1 MKLASFKKEFLES
14 ITPLYNKDEASS
26 LYYILCEESLALS
39 KPKLII
45 AENMDLSIE
54 KTNQLYN
61 CLDRLKKHEPIQ
73 YVLGNTKFC
82 GLNFFVNESVL
93 IPRPETEELVNII
106 LKNELGNK
114 TVLDIGSG
122 SGCIAV
128 SLAKYSTKTS
138 VTALDICKDAIELSQ
153 RNAKENDVN
162 LEFINA
168 DILNHKS
175 DKKYDIIVSNPP
187 YVLESEKKNMS
198 KNVLDYEP
206 ELALFVKNDD
216 PLQFYKATLD
226 FSKNSLNKN
235 GKIYFEINES
245 FYNQIDKLIN
255 NYSYSNFECSLDL
268 YGKKRFILIYN

>member
-26 LYYILCEESLALS
+26 LYYMLCEESLALS
-39 KPKLII
+39 KSKLII
-45 AENMDLSIE
+45 AEGIDLSVE
-54 KTNQLYN
+54 KTNHLYN
-61 CLDRLKKHEPIQ
+61 CLERLKKHEPIQ

-122 SGCIAV
+122 SGCIAI
-128 SLAKYSTKTS
+128 SLAKHSVNTK
-138 VTALDICKDAIELSQ
+138 VTALDVNKDAIELSQ
-153 RNAKENDVN
+153 RNAKENNVN
-162 LEFINA
+162 IEFINA
-168 DILNHKS
+168 DILNYKS

-187 YVLESEKKNMS
+187 YVIGEEKKYMS

-216 PLQFYKATLD
+216 PLQFYKAIFD

-235 GKIYFEINES
+235 GKIYFEINENS
-245 FYNQIDKLIN
+245 N
-255 NYSYSNFECSLDL
+255 NEIKDLAYDYDYSNIECKEDL
-268 YGKKRFILIYN
+268 FGRNRFCVII

>member
-1 MKLASFKKEFLES
+1 MKLASFKKEFLKA

-26 LYYILCEESLALS
+26 LYYMLCEEVLS
-39 KPKLII
+39 IPKSKLII
-45 AENMDLSIE
+45 AEDMDLTIE

-61 CLDRLKKHEPIQ
+61 CLERLKKHEPIQ
-73 YVLGNTKFC
+73 YVLGKTKFC
-82 GLNFFVNESVL
+82 NLNFSVNESVL

-128 SLAKYSTKTS
+128 SLAKHSPKAK

-168 DILNHKS
+168 DILNYKS
-175 DKKYDIIVSNPP
+175 DKKYDSIVSNPP
-187 YVLESEKKNMS
+187 YVIELEKKHMS

-216 PLQFYKATLD
+216 PLQFYKAILD
-226 FSKNSLNKN
+226 FAKNSLNKN
-235 GKIYFEINES
+235 GEIYFEINES
-245 FYNQIDKLIN
+245 YKDKIMELVN
-255 NYSYSNFECSLDL
+255 NYGYSNVDCKLDVF
-268 YGKKRFILIYN
+268 GKHRFCVIC

>member
-1 MKLASFKKEFLES
+1 MKLASFKKEFLKS

-26 LYYILCEESLALS
+26 LYYMLCEEYLALS
-39 KPKLII
+39 KSKLII
-45 AENMDLSIE
+45 AEDMDLSVE
-54 KTNQLYN
+54 KTNHLYD
-61 CLDRLKKHEPIQ
+61 CLERLKKYEPIQ

-162 LEFINA
+162 LEFINT
-168 DILNHKS
+168 DILNYKS

-187 YVLESEKKNMS
+187 YVLESEKKHMS

-216 PLQFYKATLD
+216 PLQFYKAILD
-226 FSKNSLNKN
+226 FAKNSLNKN
-235 GKIYFEINES
+235 GEIYFEINES
-245 FYNQIDKLIN
+245 YKDEIMELVN
-255 NYSYSNFECSLDL
+255 NYGCSNVDCKLDVF
-268 YGKKRFILIYN
+268 GKYRFCVIC

>member
-14 ITPLYNKDEASS
+14 ITPLYNKDEARS
-26 LYYILCEESLALS
+26 LYYMLCEECLALS
-39 KPKLII
+39 KSKLII
-45 AENMDLSIE
+45 AEDMDLSVE

-61 CLDRLKKHEPIQ
+61 CLERLKKHEPIQ

-122 SGCIAV
+122 SGCIAI
-128 SLAKYSTKTS
+128 SLAKHSVNTK
-138 VTALDICKDAIELSQ
+138 VTALDVNKDAIELSQ
-153 RNAKENDVN
+153 RNAKENNVN
-162 LEFINA
+162 IEFINA
-168 DILNHKS
+168 DILNYKS

-187 YVLESEKKNMS
+187 YVLEEEKKHMS
-198 KNVLDYEP
+198 KNVLNYEP

-216 PLQFYKATLD
+216 PLQFYKAILG
-226 FSKNSLNKN
+226 FAKNSLNKN
-235 GKIYFEINES
+235 GEIYFEINEK
-245 FYNQIDKLIN
+245 YKYEIKELIDG
-255 NYSYSNFECSLDL
+255 YGYSNIECKLDVF
-268 YGKKRFILIYN
+268 GKYRFCIIF

>member
-26 LYYILCEESLALS
+26 LYYMLCEEYLALS
-39 KPKLII
+39 KSKLII
-45 AENMDLSIE
+45 AEDMDLTIE
-54 KTNQLYN
+54 KTNHLYS

-73 YVLGNTKFC
+73 YVLGKTKFC
-82 GLNFFVNESVL
+82 NLNFFVNESVL

-168 DILNHKS
+168 DILNYKS

-187 YVLESEKKNMS
+187 YVLESEKKHMS

-216 PLQFYKATLD
+216 PLQFYKAILD
-226 FSKNSLNKN
+226 FAKNSLNKN
-235 GKIYFEINES
+235 GEIYFEINES
-245 FYNQIDKLIN
+245 YKDEIMELVN
-255 NYSYSNFECSLDL
+255 NYGYSNVDCKLDVF
-268 YGKKRFILIYN
+268 GKYRFCVIC

>member
-73 YVLGNTKFC
+73 YVLGKTKFC
-82 GLNFFVNESVL
+82 NLNFSVNESVL

-128 SLAKYSTKTS
+128 SLAKHSPKAK

-168 DILNHKS
+168 DILNYKS

-187 YVLESEKKNMS
+187 YVLESEKKHMS

-216 PLQFYKATLD
+216 PLQFYKAILD

-235 GKIYFEINES
+235 GKIYFEINEK
-245 FYNQIDKLIN
+245 YKNEIKDLA
-255 NYSYSNFECSLDL
+255 YYYGYSNIECKEDL
-268 YGKKRFILIYN
+268 FGRNRFCVII

>member
-1 MKLASFKKEFLES
+1 MKLDSFKKEFLES
-14 ITPLYNKDEASS
+14 ITPLYNKDETKS
-26 LYYILCEESLALS
+26 LYYMLCEEYLALS
-39 KPKLII
+39 KSKLII

-54 KTNQLYN
+54 KANHLCN

-73 YVLGNTKFC
+73 YVLGKVTFMDLEFKANS
-82 GLNFFVNESVL
+82 SVL

-128 SLAKYSTKTS
+128 SLAKHSPKAK

-168 DILNHKS
+168 DILNYKS
-175 DKKYDIIVSNPP
+175 DKKYDSIVSNPP
-187 YVLESEKKNMS
+187 YVIESEKKHMS

-216 PLQFYKATLD
+216 PLQFYKAILD
-226 FSKNSLNKN
+226 FAKNSLNKN
-235 GKIYFEINES
+235 GEIYFEINES
-245 FYNQIDKLIN
+245 YKDKIMELVN
-255 NYSYSNFECSLDL
+255 NYGYSNIDCKLDVF
-268 YGKKRFILIYN
+268 GKYRFCVIC

>member
-26 LYYILCEESLALS
+26 LYYMLCEEYLALS
-39 KPKLII
+39 KSKLII
-45 AENMDLSIE
+45 AEDMDLTIE
-54 KTNQLYN
+54 KTNHLYS

-73 YVLGNTKFC
+73 YVLGKTKFC
-82 GLNFFVNESVL
+82 NLNFFVNESVL

-168 DILNHKS
+168 DILNYKS

-187 YVLESEKKNMS
+187 YVLELEKKHMS

-216 PLQFYKATLD
+216 PLQFYKAILD
-226 FSKNSLNKN
+226 FAKNSLNKN
-235 GKIYFEINES
+235 GEIYFEINES
-245 FYNQIDKLIN
+245 YKDEIMELVN
-255 NYSYSNFECSLDL
+255 NYGYSNVDCKLDVF
-268 YGKKRFILIYN
+268 GKYRFCIIF

>member
-1 MKLASFKKEFLES
+1 MKLASFKKEFLKA

-26 LYYILCEESLALS
+26 LYYMLCEEVLS
-39 KPKLII
+39 IPKSKLII
-45 AENMDLSIE
+45 AEDMDLTIE

-61 CLDRLKKHEPIQ
+61 CLERLKKHEPIQ
-73 YVLGNTKFC
+73 YVLGKTKFC
-82 GLNFFVNESVL
+82 NLNFSVNESVL

-128 SLAKYSTKTS
+128 SLAKHSPKAK

-168 DILNHKS
+168 DILNYKS
-175 DKKYDIIVSNPP
+175 DKKYDSIVSNPP
-187 YVLESEKKNMS
+187 YVIELEKKHMS

-216 PLQFYKATLD
+216 PLQFYKAILD
-226 FSKNSLNKN
+226 FAKNSLNKN
-235 GKIYFEINES
+235 GEIYFEINES
-245 FYNQIDKLIN
+245 YKDKIMELVN
-255 NYSYSNFECSLDL
+255 NYGYSNIDCKLDVF
-268 YGKKRFILIYN
+268 GKYRFCVIC

>member
-1 MKLASFKKEFLES
+1 MKLASFKKEFLKS

-26 LYYILCEESLALS
+26 LYYMLCEEYLALS
-39 KPKLII
+39 KSKLII
-45 AENMDLSIE
+45 AEDMDLTIE
-54 KTNQLYN
+54 KTNYLYS

-73 YVLGNTKFC
+73 YVLGKTKC
-82 GLNFFVNESVL
+82 CNLNFSVNESVL

-128 SLAKYSTKTS
+128 SLAKHSPKAK

-168 DILNHKS
+168 DILNYKS

-187 YVLESEKKNMS
+187 YVLESEKKHMS

-216 PLQFYKATLD
+216 PLQFYKAILD
-226 FSKNSLNKN
+226 FAKNSLNKN
-235 GKIYFEINES
+235 GEIYFEINETC
-245 FYNQIDKLIN
+245 N
-255 NYSYSNFECSLDL
+255 NEIKDIAYDYGYSNVDCKLDVF
-268 YGKKRFILIYN
+268 GKNRFCVIL